1 MPVGVIIHNKNRE
14 IIKANKVAASQYSY
28 ESEAEMKGKIF
39 PESSLPDDSDYFS
52 KNLGESFN
60 PDQFVIIKKEI
71 GEIVLYR
78 NSIPV
83 IFHGRRS
90 RHGDSY

>member
-1 MPVGVIIHNKNRE
+1 
-14 IIKANKVAASQYSY
+14 
-28 ESEAEMKGKIF
+28 MKGKIF
-39 PESSLPDDSDYFS
+39 PETNLPGDSDYFS
-52 KNLGESFN
+52 KNLGGSFN

-83 IFHGRRS
+83 MFHG
-90 RHGDSY
+90 

>member
-1 MPVGVIIHNKNRE
+1 
-14 IIKANKVAASQYSY
+14 
-28 ESEAEMKGKIF
+28 MKGKIF
-39 PESSLPDDSDYFS
+39 PETTFQDNSDYFS
-52 KNLGESFN
+52 KNLGGSFN

-90 RHGDSY
+90 NYGDPHRCHNARISRKQEVRQMWLNQSFLQE